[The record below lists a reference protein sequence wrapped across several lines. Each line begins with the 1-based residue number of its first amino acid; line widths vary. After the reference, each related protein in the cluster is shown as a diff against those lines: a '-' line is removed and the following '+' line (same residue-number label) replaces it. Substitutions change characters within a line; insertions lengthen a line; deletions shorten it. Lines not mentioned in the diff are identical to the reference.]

1 MQSVFFLERG
11 KILSIFHSL
20 TTSLII
26 ASSLGNLKVVC
37 TLGLLHDSLQSRHMF
52 SVQVLNA
59 GVPKD
64 SNRRKV
70 NF

>member
-1 MQSVFFLERG
+1 MQSGFFLERG
-11 KILSIFHSL
+11 KIFAIFRSL
-20 TTSLII
+20 TFSFII

-37 TLGLLHDSLQSRHMF
+37 ILGLLHDSLLSCHMF